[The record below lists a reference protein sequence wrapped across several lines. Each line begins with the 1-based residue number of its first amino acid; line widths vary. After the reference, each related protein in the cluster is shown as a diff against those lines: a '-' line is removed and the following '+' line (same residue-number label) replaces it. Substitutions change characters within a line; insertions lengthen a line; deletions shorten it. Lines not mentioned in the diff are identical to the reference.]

1 MKHPRAIIADDHGIV
16 VDGLCTLLRKRINV
30 VTTCSDGGDLLRAI
44 HAHHPELVIT
54 DLSLPTMTGLEVLR
68 SIGGAG
74 IETRMIF
81 LSMHSDPA
89 IVRAVLAAG
98 ARAYLPKV
106 AAGEELLTAIDAV
119 MEGGRY
125 VSPLLKLAPAPPPRP
140 VPAHVSLTTRQKEVL
155 ALVAMGKRMK
165 EIAAELH
172 LSRRTVEMH
181 KYHMMRTLKLKSTA
195 ELVRFYMSQENT
207 LERPDTGNEEVVPIP
222 FHRAD

>member
-1 MKHPRAIIADDHGIV
+1 MKHPRAIIADDHNIV
-16 VDGLCTLLRKRINV
+16 VDGLRTLLRKRINLV
-30 VTTCSDGGDLLRAI
+30 ATCSDGGELLEAI
-44 HAHHPELVIT
+44 HAHRPELVIT

-68 SIGGAG
+68 SISGAG
-74 IETRMIF
+74 IDVRMIF
-81 LSMHSDPA
+81 LTMHSDPA

-106 AAGEELLTAIDAV
+106 AAGEELLAAIDAV
-119 MEGGRY
+119 MEGRRY
-125 VSPLLKLAPAPPPRP
+125 VSPLLKLAPAPPRH
-140 VPAHVSLTTRQKEVL
+140 VPAHASLTARQKEVL

-207 LERPDTGNEEVVPIP
+207 LQRPDAGDEEVVPVP